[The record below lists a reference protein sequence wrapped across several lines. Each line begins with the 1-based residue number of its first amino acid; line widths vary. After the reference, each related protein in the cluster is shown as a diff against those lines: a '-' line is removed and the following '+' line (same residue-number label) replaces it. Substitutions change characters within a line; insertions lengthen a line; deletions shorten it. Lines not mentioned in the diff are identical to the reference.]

1 MAFDLVQYFAEQIHI
16 QKPELLNQ
24 YQSSERKAHLAE
36 INTLSLAKLI
46 TLWRKD
52 ENKLYQ
58 EIQSQEQLYIIDV
71 ARHLT
76 TSDQN
81 HSTLKKAEFEHTITE
96 VLSLQLAELKQ
107 LDDTGHYG
115 IKGLRELITGQV
127 EHLSGQ
133 AADWIWSTS
142 ELIELKGTKPILEEE
157 LSLEETMKEFNQM
170 VHQSN
175 VVEHHEQIAEVEKT
189 AVPTW
194 AKILEPVV
202 AVAILWVL
210 YSAAT
215 QMFA

>member
-24 YQSSERKAHLAE
+24 YQPSERKTHLEE

-46 TLWRKD
+46 TLWRTD

-58 EIQSQEQLYIIDV
+58 EIQSQEQLYIIDI

-81 HSTLKKAEFEHTITE
+81 HSTLKKTEFEHTITE
-96 VLSLQLAELKQ
+96 VLSLQLTELKQ

-142 ELIELKGTKPILEEE
+142 ELTELKGSKPMPEEE

-170 VHQSN
+170 VHQNN
-175 VVEHHEQIAEVEKT
+175 VAEHHEQITEVEKT
-189 AVPTW
+189 VVPTW

-202 AVAILWVL
+202 ALAVLWVL

>member
-24 YQSSERKAHLAE
+24 YQPSERKAHLEE

-46 TLWRKD
+46 TLWRTD

-58 EIQSQEQLYIIDV
+58 EIQSQEQLYIIDI

-81 HSTLKKAEFEHTITE
+81 HSTLKKTEFEHTITE
-96 VLSLQLAELKQ
+96 VLSLQLTELKQ

-133 AADWIWSTS
+133 AADWIWLTS
-142 ELIELKGTKPILEEE
+142 ELTELKGSKPMPEEE

-170 VHQSN
+170 VHQNN
-175 VVEHHEQIAEVEKT
+175 VVEHHEQVTEVEKT
-189 AVPTW
+189 VVPTW

-202 AVAILWVL
+202 AVAILWIL

>member
-24 YQSSERKAHLAE
+24 YQPSERKAHLAE

-81 HSTLKKAEFEHTITE
+81 HSTLEKAEFEHTITE

-142 ELIELKGTKPILEEE
+142 ELIELKGSKPIPEEE
-157 LSLEETMKEFNQM
+157 LSLEDTMKEFNQM

-175 VVEHHEQIAEVEKT
+175 IAEHHEQVAEVEKT
-189 AVPTW
+189 VVPTW

-202 AVAILWVL
+202 ALAILWIL

>member
-24 YQSSERKAHLAE
+24 YQPSERKAHLEE

-46 TLWRKD
+46 TLWRTD

-58 EIQSQEQLYIIDV
+58 EIQSQEQLYIIDI

-81 HSTLKKAEFEHTITE
+81 HSTLKKTEFEHTITE
-96 VLSLQLAELKQ
+96 VLSLQLTELKQ

-133 AADWIWSTS
+133 AADWIWLTS
-142 ELIELKGTKPILEEE
+142 ELTELKGSKPMPEEE

-170 VHQSN
+170 VHQNN
-175 VVEHHEQIAEVEKT
+175 VAEHHEQVTEVEKT
-189 AVPTW
+189 VVPTW

-202 AVAILWVL
+202 AVAILWIL

>member
-24 YQSSERKAHLAE
+24 YQFSERKAHLAE

-46 TLWRKD
+46 SLWRTD

-58 EIQSQEQLYIIDV
+58 EIQSQEQLYIIDI

-81 HSTLKKAEFEHTITE
+81 HSTLKKDEFEHTITE
-96 VLSLQLAELKQ
+96 VLSLQLTELKQ

-133 AADWIWSTS
+133 AADWVWSTS
-142 ELIELKGTKPILEEE
+142 ELTELKGSKPMPEEE

-170 VHQSN
+170 VHQNN
-175 VVEHHEQIAEVEKT
+175 VAEHHEQVTEVEKT
-189 AVPTW
+189 VVPTW

-202 AVAILWVL
+202 ALAVLWVL

>member
-24 YQSSERKAHLAE
+24 YQPSERKAHLEE

-46 TLWRKD
+46 TLWRTD

-58 EIQSQEQLYIIDV
+58 EIQSQEQLYIIDI

-81 HSTLKKAEFEHTITE
+81 HSTLKKTEFEHTITE
-96 VLSLQLAELKQ
+96 VLSLQLTELKQ

-133 AADWIWSTS
+133 AADWIWLTS
-142 ELIELKGTKPILEEE
+142 ELTELKGSKPMPEEE

-170 VHQSN
+170 VHQNN
-175 VVEHHEQIAEVEKT
+175 VAEHHEQITEVEKT
-189 AVPTW
+189 VVPTW

-202 AVAILWVL
+202 ALAVLWVL

>member
-24 YQSSERKAHLAE
+24 YQPSERKAHLAE

-58 EIQSQEQLYIIDV
+58 EIQSQEQLYIIDI

-81 HSTLKKAEFEHTITE
+81 HSTLKKTEFEHTITE

-142 ELIELKGTKPILEEE
+142 ELIELKGSKPILEEE

-202 AVAILWVL
+202 ALAILWVL
-210 YSAAT
+210 YSTAT

>member
-24 YQSSERKAHLAE
+24 YQPSERKAHLEE

-46 TLWRKD
+46 TLWRTD

-58 EIQSQEQLYIIDV
+58 EIQSQEQLYIIDI

-81 HSTLKKAEFEHTITE
+81 HSTLKKTEFEHTITE
-96 VLSLQLAELKQ
+96 VLSLQLTELKQ

-133 AADWIWSTS
+133 AVDWIWSTS
-142 ELIELKGTKPILEEE
+142 ELTELKGSKPMPEEE

-175 VVEHHEQIAEVEKT
+175 VAEHHEQITEVEKT
-189 AVPTW
+189 VVPTW

-202 AVAILWVL
+202 ALAVLWVL

>member
-1 MAFDLVQYFAEQIHI
+1 MAFDLVQYFAEQIHL

-24 YQSSERKAHLAE
+24 YDPSERKSHLLE
-36 INTLSLAKLI
+36 INTLSLGKLI
-46 TLWRKD
+46 TLWRTD

-58 EIQSQEQLYIIDV
+58 EIQSQDQLYVVDI

-81 HSTLKKAEFEHTITE
+81 HSKLSKPEFERAMTE

-107 LDDTGHYG
+107 LDDTGNYG

-133 AADWIWSTS
+133 AEDWIWSTN
-142 ELIELKGTKPILEEE
+142 ELTELKGSKPIPEEE
-157 LSLEETMKEFNQM
+157 ISLEETMKEFNQM
-170 VHQSN
+170 VHQN
-175 VVEHHEQIAEVEKT
+175 AVEHHEQVAEVEKT

-194 AKILEPVV
+194 AKVLEPVV
-202 AVAILWVL
+202 ALAILWVL